1 MKAYLSGAEIVRS
14 IINNIDVDIDEPI
27 LMTKG
32 ELLEWLKEA
41 LAEMNYKRSDKLKR
55 KK

>member
-27 LMTKG
+27 LMTKK
-32 ELLEWLKEA
+32 ELQEWLAEA
-41 LAEMNYKRSDKLKR
+41 LEEKYYHDKLKR
-55 KK
+55 RK